1 MKPIAHCHDGIA
13 KVFMFTALLLGL
25 IVGDSCSR
33 VSSNS
38 SLSNGT
44 LTMVHGNQLNQ
55 LFEGSTLSS
64 SI

>member
-1 MKPIAHCHDGIA
+1 MVEVKPIAHCHDGIA

-38 SLSNGT
+38 SLSN
-44 LTMVHGNQLNQ
+44 HCPWHPI
-55 LFEGSTLSS
+55 EP
-64 SI
+64 II